1 MRNRAA
7 YGFAISAL
15 VTGALAGAVWTG
27 GTAVAQGGGMTYQEC
42 MSTGKDSY
50 RQIYG
55 TEAVCVEDGYG
66 TYKLEPDRG
75 Q

>member
-1 MRNRAA
+1 
-7 YGFAISAL
+7 
-15 VTGALAGAVWTG
+15 
-27 GTAVAQGGGMTYQEC
+27 MTYQEC